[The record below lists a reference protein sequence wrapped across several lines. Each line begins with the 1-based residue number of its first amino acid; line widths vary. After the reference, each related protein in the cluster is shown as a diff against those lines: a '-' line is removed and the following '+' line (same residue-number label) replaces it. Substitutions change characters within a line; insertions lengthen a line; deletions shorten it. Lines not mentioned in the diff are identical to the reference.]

1 MMTFKQRL
9 PYFLGGLIIGIIVVV
24 FIWGKK
30 NTTFDY
36 GPNARVLKNLRI
48 KDRVFSKEAM
58 DVMHFYHLDTALVT
72 NLFQHG
78 NVDLGNKIK
87 LDTCLYQYNIEG
99 KNKLQNITLTV
110 KNCDSVV
117 YIEKIIVE

>member
-9 PYFLGGLIIGIIVVV
+9 PYFLGGLIIGFIVVV

-99 KNKLQNITLTV
+99 KNKLQHITLTV

>member
-99 KNKLQNITLTV
+99 KNKLQHITLTV

>member
-9 PYFLGGLIIGIIVVV
+9 PYFLGGLTIGIIVVV

-99 KNKLQNITLTV
+99 KNKLQHITLTV